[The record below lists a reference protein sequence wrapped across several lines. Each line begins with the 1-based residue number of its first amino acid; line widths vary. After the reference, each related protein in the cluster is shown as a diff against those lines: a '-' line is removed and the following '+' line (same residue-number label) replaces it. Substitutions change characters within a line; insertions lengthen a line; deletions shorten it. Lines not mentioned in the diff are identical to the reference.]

1 VDLAFERFRRR
12 MGDLCGL
19 QGAKMSAAELGIA
32 LRRRFP
38 RAPETLEKD
47 LAECE
52 EAVGSD
58 ALQPKKALALVQALS
73 RHGEALD
80 RAARPRTYD

>member
-1 VDLAFERFRRR
+1 
-12 MGDLCGL
+12 
-19 QGAKMSAAELGIA
+19 MSAAELGLA

-38 RAPETLEKD
+38 RGPEALEKD

-52 EAVGSD
+52 KAIASD
-58 ALQPKKALALVQALS
+58 TLQPKKALALVQALS

-80 RAARPRTYD
+80 RAARARTYD

>member
-1 VDLAFERFRRR
+1 MRAEDL
-12 MGDLCGL
+12 GP
-19 QGAKMSAAELGIA
+19 A

-38 RAPETLEKD
+38 QAPETLEKD

-52 EAVGSD
+52 EAIGND
-58 ALQPKKALALVQALS
+58 ALQPKTALALVQALS

-80 RAARPRTYD
+80 RAARARTYD

>member
-1 VDLAFERFRRR
+1 

-19 QGAKMSAAELGIA
+19 KGAKMGAEELGLA

-38 RAPETLEKD
+38 QAPVALEKD

-52 EAVGSD
+52 EAIGNET
-58 ALQPKKALALVQALS
+58 LQPKKALALVQTLS

-80 RAARPRTYD
+80 RFVRTKTYG